1 MIRFE
6 REKQNP
12 FSDDYLLDLLESAVS
27 SDDDPLDLVFDEFR
41 GSVKALIE
49 ELLRVE
55 FNLHIGCD
63 PYERT
68 EARNDSR
75 NGFYER
81 DIETV
86 FGVIEGLRVPR
97 TRKNSFKTK
106 LIGRYKRRQKQVGEV
121 IKEMF
126 LRGVSTRRV
135 GMILTPL
142 LGIEPSATT
151 VSNTAKVLDA
161 VVKGYHT
168 RELSDEYIY
177 LILDGVTMKVKEAP
191 HAVRKMVLCAYGIT
205 ADGRREMIDF
215 RVVRAE
221 SEACC
226 EAFLEDIW
234 RRGMV
239 GRNLKLVLTD
249 GGAGFIKAAEVVYPS
264 VPRQRCW
271 AHKSTNIANALRR
284 RNLEECMSGVR
295 IIYNQE
301 NRRAAVK
308 AFREWEIRWQD
319 EEPAAVACL
328 AKDLEEMLTF
338 YKMPREHW
346 KKVRTTNL
354 IERIFREVRRR
365 TNLMGAFANK
375 ESCERIIFSVFN
387 SFNDRWQHHPFHNFT
402 QNS

>member
-215 RVVRAE
+215 
-221 SEACC
+221 
-226 EAFLEDIW
+226 L
-234 RRGMV
+234 
-239 GRNLKLVLTD
+239 
-249 GGAGFIKAAEVVYPS
+249 
-264 VPRQRCW
+264 
-271 AHKSTNIANALRR
+271 
-284 RNLEECMSGVR
+284 
-295 IIYNQE
+295 
-301 NRRAAVK
+301 
-308 AFREWEIRWQD
+308 
-319 EEPAAVACL
+319 
-328 AKDLEEMLTF
+328 
-338 YKMPREHW
+338 MPREHW